1 MLKFVFRKMLNK
13 KWMVLALLI
22 GNILLVSITSGN
34 PMYTQ
39 AVLQRTLTQSMQ
51 TYLTENN
58 VYPGLAMITTG
69 GRVKDAAVLTE
80 YGAVAGGFS
89 ERFQLPEKDAF
100 FYYSLNSSKALLEK
114 ERSDY
119 TQQYVSI
126 DAKQA
131 LPEHSTMVAGRMYTD
146 TIGENNLI
154 EAVVSRRALIQL
166 GLMVDDVL
174 VFPNLTAPDGNPV
187 RVQIVGVFTN
197 ESDEDLYWTQAP
209 SRYTNNFFVNEQVFE
224 AFFLQPDAEGRLKYA
239 VMSTWYSMLD
249 YTAMRAEDAQTLLAT
264 AEAYDDELNDL
275 TTKVYNDCFSDIL
288 REYLKTAQKVT
299 VTLWVLQAPIFA
311 LLAAFIFMV
320 SRQMMDMEQSEI
332 AVVKS
337 RGAGKAQIFTIYLIQ
352 SLILALAAFVCGL
365 PLGYLLCQVIGSA
378 NAFLEFVSR
387 SALPVKVTRDA
398 ILFAGGAAALSVL
411 AMLLPAMQHSR
422 ASIVHAKRK
431 KQRKSALPIWQKFGF
446 DFILLGVSLYG
457 LYSFSGQ
464 KDAIAARVLEG
475 GSVDPLLFLSSSLF
489 MIGAG
494 LLAARIVPM
503 IVWLIY
509 RAFRRLWSPAM
520 YASFL
525 QVLRARDSQSFIMV
539 FLIMTIALG
548 VFNAQAARTINQNAE
563 ENLYYKAGADAV
575 IQEVWTSNFTF
586 GSDRDDTLYNEPDIG
601 RFEALNGAESIARVY
616 RDNNINVNLKSGTVK
631 GATLMAI
638 HTKEFGET
646 AWFPEDLLDV
656 HWYHYLNAM
665 SQDSRGVLV
674 SSNFRDHHGCKL
686 GDTLAFANADGKQQR
701 GTIYGFID
709 YFPTYAQFRYAMGE
723 DGVVRET
730 EEYLIVA
737 NLQQVQS
744 SWGVL
749 PYQLWFKNVDDSD
762 YLYSFIEENGIRV
775 ASFTDTAA
783 ELVKMKNDP
792 VLQGTNGILTVGFI
806 VVLLLCSV
814 GFLIYWILSIRSRSL
829 QFGIFR
835 AMGMSM
841 REVISMLLNEQLFI
855 SGSAI
860 AVGALVG
867 NLTSK
872 LYMPLIQLAYAA
884 SDNALPLEVVNLASD
899 NVRLFAIVGAV
910 MLICMIVL
918 GVMISRLKIA
928 QALKLG
934 ED

>member
-80 YGAVAGGFS
+80 YSAVAGGFS
-89 ERFQLPEKDAF
+89 ERFQLPEKDSF

-131 LPEHSTMVAGRMYTD
+131 LPEHSAMVAGRMYTD

-249 YTAMRAEDAQTLLAT
+249 YTAMRAEDAQMLLAT

-275 TTKVYNDCFSDIL
+275 TTKVYNDCFADIL

-446 DFILLGVSLYG
+446 DFILLGISLYG

-575 IQEVWTSNFTF
+575 VQEVWTSNFTF
-586 GSDRDDTLYNEPDIG
+586 GSDRDDALYNEPDIG
-601 RFEALNGAESIARVY
+601 RFEALNDAESIARVY
-616 RDNNINVNLKSGTVK
+616 RDDNINVNLKNGTVK

-646 AWFPEDLLDV
+646 AWFPDDLLDV

-730 EEYLIVA
+730 EKYLIVA

-749 PYQLWFKNVDDSD
+749 PYQLWFKNVDGSD

-783 ELVKMKNDP
+783 ELVKTKNDP

-899 NVRLFAIVGAV
+899 NIRLFAIVGAV

>member
-1 MLKFVFRKMLNK
+1 VLRFIFRKMLNK

-494 LLAARIVPM
+494 LLAA
-503 IVWLIY
+503 
-509 RAFRRLWSPAM
+509 
-520 YASFL
+520 
-525 QVLRARDSQSFIMV
+525 
-539 FLIMTIALG
+539 
-548 VFNAQAARTINQNAE
+548 
-563 ENLYYKAGADAV
+563 
-575 IQEVWTSNFTF
+575 
-586 GSDRDDTLYNEPDIG
+586 
-601 RFEALNGAESIARVY
+601 
-616 RDNNINVNLKSGTVK
+616 
-631 GATLMAI
+631 
-638 HTKEFGET
+638 
-646 AWFPEDLLDV
+646 
-656 HWYHYLNAM
+656 
-665 SQDSRGVLV
+665 
-674 SSNFRDHHGCKL
+674 
-686 GDTLAFANADGKQQR
+686 
-701 GTIYGFID
+701 
-709 YFPTYAQFRYAMGE
+709 
-723 DGVVRET
+723 
-730 EEYLIVA
+730 
-737 NLQQVQS
+737 
-744 SWGVL
+744 
-749 PYQLWFKNVDDSD
+749 
-762 YLYSFIEENGIRV
+762 
-775 ASFTDTAA
+775 
-783 ELVKMKNDP
+783 
-792 VLQGTNGILTVGFI
+792 I
-806 VVLLLCSV
+806 VVL
-814 GFLIYWILSIRSRSL
+814 
-829 QFGIFR
+829 
-835 AMGMSM
+835 
-841 REVISMLLNEQLFI
+841 
-855 SGSAI
+855 
-860 AVGALVG
+860 
-867 NLTSK
+867 
-872 LYMPLIQLAYAA
+872 
-884 SDNALPLEVVNLASD
+884 
-899 NVRLFAIVGAV
+899 AV
-910 MLICMIVL
+910 MILPSIIKMSVTALDAVPKEYEDASLALGATPVETYFKVSVPAAKSGIAAAVVL
-918 GVMISRLKIA
+918 GVGRAIGEAMAVMMVAGNAANMPDSLFQSVRFLTTA
-928 QALKLG
+928 VAGEMAYSGGLQRQALFSIALVLFLFIMLINAALNFFLKR
-934 ED
+934 EKE